1 MFSARLPV
9 KSLFV
14 PILVALPLAAQSH
27 HSPFGMQQ
35 TSTVLEGEL
44 VEVNW
49 RNPHASFR
57 LAVVDA
63 VGNETIWSMEANSLF
78 NLERA
83 GITRDS
89 FPIGERV
96 KVVGRASM
104 RADDYR
110 MLAINMFL
118 LDGRELMLWG
128 NVFSQ
133 YNDAPNLQDAESENL
148 GFFRVWTLAQEDV
161 ARAITQTSGLPL
173 TEEAIAAQASWD
185 PLDNFAT
192 RCEAPGMPPMILTQL
207 PLEFMDEGRVIRMR
221 TEYFDLVRTIHMEQG
236 ELTTEI
242 PPSRL
247 GHSIGHWESDD
258 VLVVETTRI
267 NWPYMDNRGTP
278 LSDVVE
284 VTERFSLSDDQSRL
298 DFRVTITDPVTFTEP
313 VTLTGHWLA
322 LGDTVEPYNLDCQT
336 N

>member
-63 VGNETIWSMEANSLF
+63 VGNETIWNMEANSLF

-148 GFFRVWTLAQEDV
+148 GFFRQE
-161 ARAITQTSGLPL
+161 
-173 TEEAIAAQASWD
+173 
-185 PLDNFAT
+185 N
-192 RCEAPGMPPMILTQL
+192 
-207 PLEFMDEGRVIRMR
+207 
-221 TEYFDLVRTIHMEQG
+221 
-236 ELTTEI
+236 
-242 PPSRL
+242 
-247 GHSIGHWESDD
+247 
-258 VLVVETTRI
+258 
-267 NWPYMDNRGTP
+267 
-278 LSDVVE
+278 VE
-284 VTERFSLSDDQSRL
+284 VTVDIHHSPKKLLQPRLHGIRWIISRRAVRL
-298 DFRVTITDPVTFTEP
+298 PVC
-313 VTLTGHWLA
+313 LR
-322 LGDTVEPYNLDCQT
+322 
-336 N
+336 